1 MFKARAGATKAQLAP
16 PTDLAREVVSISNTT
31 ANIDNPRRLLCS
43 ILLHVKSALIVP
55 LILTAD
61 VFKRR
66 YLHVAANSR
75 LCILIALTI

>member
-43 ILLHVKSALIVP
+43 ILLHVNVRIDRALDLNSGCFQAPLSA
-55 LILTAD
+55 
-61 VFKRR
+61 R
-66 YLHVAANSR
+66 SS
-75 LCILIALTI
+75 